1 MRLVF
6 SGGRL
11 RMPLGPGL
19 AVLLL
24 SVGVLIGRVEQ
35 SAHAQTPAPVSLTER
50 AITLD
55 AADALVRA
63 AVAHARQLGLAQVIV
78 VMDGNG
84 ILKAMI
90 RMDTARVSSISIA
103 HDKAYT
109 AAARRKSREAYGTG
123 LAATP
128 VPLQSAG
135 LQPHMGLGP
144 GGFPIWVDGQ
154 VIGAIGVSGGTGAQD
169 AEVALAALAATGL
182 SPTP

>member
-1 MRLVF
+1 
-6 SGGRL
+6 
-11 RMPLGPGL
+11 
-19 AVLLL
+19 
-24 SVGVLIGRVEQ
+24 
-35 SAHAQTPAPVSLTER
+35 

-109 AAARRKSREAYGTG
+109 AAVRRQSSEDYGNG
-123 LAATP
+123 LAANP
-128 VPLQSAG
+128 VTLQSAAP
-135 LQPHMGLGP
+135 QPPLWLGP
-144 GGFPIWVDGQ
+144 GGVPG
-154 VIGAIGVSGGTGAQD
+154 SGGRRGH
-169 AEVALAALAATGL
+169 
-182 SPTP
+182 